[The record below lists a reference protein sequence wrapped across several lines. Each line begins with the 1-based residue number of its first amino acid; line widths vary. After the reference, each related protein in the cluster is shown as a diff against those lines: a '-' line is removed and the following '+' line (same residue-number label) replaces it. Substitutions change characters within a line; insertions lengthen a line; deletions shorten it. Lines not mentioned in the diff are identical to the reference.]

1 MKKNDSLYPSLYNP
15 FLIRPTRSIP
25 EEMAVIGAGNI
36 GPDIAYALRTGL
48 PETKLYLVD
57 VVEEPLKQA
66 KERFEGYAKKGVEKK
81 KLRPEQV
88 EVVLGNIV
96 YTTDYDRL
104 ENCGLVIEAATENVE
119 LKKKIFSQLEAI
131 VAEDAIMTSN
141 TSGIPADQIFS
152 HLQHPERTTIT
163 HFFAP
168 AWRSMG
174 VEVINWEGA
183 DKSVVD
189 FLLWFM
195 AQAGKTP
202 VATRNVFSF
211 LFNRLFE
218 TWSSEATWMLE
229 KATCKEID
237 CVSEEFLGAGPF
249 YVMGISG
256 GNPLT
261 FASQTRR
268 MAEREAYAPT
278 RLLLSVDKW
287 AFNRPGT
294 KVDVA
299 PELAEWIRMRFLGA
313 VFSQAF
319 DIADRGIGT
328 STDLNFG
335 SVIALAYR
343 KGVFDLMADLGAEK
357 VTSIMQKFDAER
369 PGWPQPT
376 KPIEE
381 YLDFPRDILVD
392 QMEGVTILTIR
403 RPQAANAL
411 SDHTCNEI
419 LAELKKGE
427 ADPSVKG
434 FVITGYG
441 PRAFCAGADIG
452 GFVATF
458 GNHEQGQALSRGN
471 SQVLEYIDRM
481 NKPVVAALNGLA
493 MGGGVELAIR
503 CHSMVA
509 MEKAFLQLPE
519 IKLGMIPGMGGVVIP
534 HRKWPRAAAKFHA
547 MIGQAEKMTVKEAV
561 EIGIVKKTASSF
573 PDLIDAAI
581 AEVNR
586 LQGNIPRISEGPV
599 EIPPFTVPEAPLAED
614 LPLSKEILGIISRVV
629 NKAAKAKTLA
639 EALEIAYLGA
649 GDISCA
655 KDCQE
660 GVTAFLEKRKPE
672 FNK

>member
-1 MKKNDSLYPSLYNP
+1 MKKSDLYPSFNNP
-15 FLIRPTRSIP
+15 YLIRSTRPIP
-25 EEMAVIGAGNI
+25 EEMSVIGAGNI
-36 GPDIAYALRTGL
+36 GPDIAYALRTGF
-48 PETKLYLVD
+48 PEKKLYLVD
-57 VVEEPLKQA
+57 VVEEPLEKAKQ
-66 KERFEGYAKKGVEKK
+66 RFEGYAKKGVEKK
-81 KLRPEQV
+81 KLRPELV
-88 EVVLGNIV
+88 EPILGNIV

-104 ENCGLVIEAATENVE
+104 KNCGLVIEAATENVE
-119 LKKKIFSQLEAI
+119 LKKKIFSQLEAV
-131 VAEDAIMTSN
+131 VAEDAILTSN

-152 HLQHPERTTIT
+152 HLKHPERTTIT

-183 DKSVVD
+183 DKNVID

-195 AQAGKTP
+195 AQSGKTP
-202 VATRNVFSF
+202 VVTQNVFSF
-211 LFNRLFE
+211 LLNRLFE
-218 TWSSEATWMLE
+218 NWSSEATWLLE
-229 KATCKEID
+229 KATSQEID
-237 CVSEEFLGAGPF
+237 CVSEEFVGAGPF
-249 YVMGISG
+249 FVMDMSG

-261 FASQTRR
+261 FASQIRR
-268 MAEREAYAPT
+268 MAERPAYEPS
-278 RLLLSVDKW
+278 RLLLSVEKW
-287 AFNRPGT
+287 VVNRPGT
-294 KVDVA
+294 KVNVD
-299 PELAEWIRMRFLGA
+299 PELAEWIRMRLLGS

-328 STDLNFG
+328 SADLNFG
-335 SVIALAYR
+335 SQIALAYK
-343 KGVFDLMADLGAEK
+343 KGIFNLMADLGPEK
-357 VTSIMQKFDAER
+357 VSSIMQKFDAER

-376 KPIEE
+376 KPIET

-419 LAELKKGE
+419 LTELKKGE

-452 GFVATF
+452 GFIVTF
-458 GNHEQGQALSRGN
+458 GDHEKGQELSRGN
-471 SQVLEYIDRM
+471 SKVLEYIDQM
-481 NKPVVAALNGLA
+481 NKPVVTALNGLA

-519 IKLGMIPGMGGVVIP
+519 IRLGIMPGMGGVVIP
-534 HRKWPRAAAKFHA
+534 YRKWPQAAVKFHA
-547 MIGQAEKMTVKEAV
+547 MIGQAERMTVKEAV

-581 AEVNR
+581 AEVDR

-599 EIPPFTVPEAPLAED
+599 EIPPFTVPEAPMAED
-614 LPLSKEILGIISRVV
+614 LPLSKEILGIIGGVI

-639 EALEIAYLGA
+639 EALEIAYLAA

-655 KDCQE
+655 KDCKE

-672 FNK
+672 FNQ